1 MNLQERTLVLGFK
14 FAWRTFGFIPRTA
27 LRFLANSVADV
38 IFARKGAGV
47 CRLVFNI
54 SRVLNLSVD
63 DKQTQIVARNAMRS
77 YMRYW
82 ADMFAM
88 THRSND
94 YIKNQVIMRNITEFE
109 TAIKSGK
116 GVVVSVTH
124 SGNWDLAGAYIAME
138 YGGITTVAE
147 RLRPV
152 ELFDEFSKHRRSR
165 NINILPHRGGNVPP
179 SVALAEVLSKGK
191 MIGLVSDRDMS
202 HHGVEVDFFGHT
214 SKMPLGAAKL
224 AIENSAILI
233 AASIYEEDTKTVI
246 EFFPSIDTNNGDA
259 TQITQA
265 LARTFEK
272 IVSAHPESWH
282 MLQRIWL
289 DMPKELAD
297 AR

>member
-14 FAWRTFGFIPRTA
+14 IAWSTFGFLPRTL
-27 LRFLANSVADV
+27 LRFLANKVADA
-38 IFARKGAGV
+38 IFVRKGAGAR
-47 CRLVFNI
+47 RLVFNI
-54 SRVLNLSVD
+54 ARVLNRSVD
-63 DKQTQIVARNAMRS
+63 DQQTLIVARNAMRS

-88 THRSND
+88 TRRSNKFIID
-94 YIKNQVIMRNITEFE
+94 QVIMRNFAEFE
-109 TAIKSGK
+109 DAIKSGN
-116 GVVVSVTH
+116 GVVISVTH
-124 SGNWDLAGAYIAME
+124 SGNWDLAGAYIAMQ

-152 ELFDEFSKHRRSR
+152 ELFDEFSKRRRSR
-165 NINILPHRGGNVPP
+165 NINILPHRGGKVPP
-179 SVALAEVLSKGK
+179 SVALAEVLSQGK

-202 HHGVEVDFFGHT
+202 HHGVEVDFFGHK

-233 AASIYEEDTKTVI
+233 AASIFEEDKKTVI
-246 EFFPSIDTNNGDA
+246 EFYPSIDTKNADA
-259 TQITQA
+259 TQITQSLA
-265 LARTFEK
+265 LTFEK

-289 DMPKELAD
+289 DMPKELD
-297 AR
+297 DVR